1 MKKDLSYFLV
11 GLILIVGVSTPV
23 FGADFYEGKTIR
35 FIVGFSPGG
44 GYDTYTRAIARHIGK
59 YIPGNP
65 TPVVMNMTGAGSL
78 IAANYNANRAKPDG
92 LTVAVWTP
100 GIILGHALGDKKV
113 RFDPRKL
120 GWIGTPTTETIAC
133 GIMSF
138 TGLKTLDDIVKSG
151 RTFTVPATR
160 APGNTTDPPK
170 FLNRALGTKF
180 KVVTGYRGTARMR
193 LALQSREAE
202 VACWTWESM
211 RVTARGML
219 DAEGDDK
226 FIPFVIAKK
235 WNDPEVK
242 NLPLFNEVIKDKS
255 TLTLWNAFNTQNE
268 ITKAYSVAPG
278 TPKER
283 LDILRKAFAAT
294 MKDRQFLAD
303 AKKSKLNVT
312 YVTWQQV
319 EKGVEEIHSLPP
331 KLREELQVMAG
342 LKKKKR

>member
-1 MKKDLSYFLV
+1 
-11 GLILIVGVSTPV
+11 
-23 FGADFYEGKTIR
+23 
-35 FIVGFSPGG
+35 
-44 GYDTYTRAIARHIGK
+44 
-59 YIPGNP
+59 
-65 TPVVMNMTGAGSL
+65 MNMTGAGSL

-100 GIILGHALGDKKV
+100 GIILGHALGDEKV
-113 RFDPRKL
+113 KFDPRKL
-120 GWIGTPTTETIAC
+120 GWIGTPTTESITC
-133 GIMSF
+133 GIMGF

-151 RTFTVPATR
+151 RTLTVPATR

-180 KVVTGYRGTARMR
+180 KVVTGYRGTARLR
-193 LALQSREAE
+193 LALQSREADA
-202 VACWTWESM
+202 ACWTWESM

-226 FIPFVIAKK
+226 FIPFIIANK

-242 NLPLFNEVIKDKS
+242 NLPLFEEVIKDKS
-255 TLTLWNAFNTQNE
+255 TLTLWKAFNAQNE

-278 TPKER
+278 VAKER
-283 LDILRKAFAAT
+283 LNILRKAFAAT
-294 MKDRQFLAD
+294 MKDPQFLAD

-312 YVTWQQV
+312 HVTWQQV

-342 LKKKKR
+342 LKKKR

>member
-1 MKKDLSYFLV
+1 MRKNLSYFLL
-11 GLILIVGVSTPV
+11 GLVLLIGVSTPV
-23 FGADFYEGKTIR
+23 FGADFYAGKTIR

-100 GIILGHALGDKKV
+100 GIFLGYALGDKKV
-113 RFDPRKL
+113 KFDPRKL
-120 GWIGTPTTETIAC
+120 GWIGTPTTETVTC
-133 GIMSF
+133 GVMGH

-151 RTFTVPATR
+151 RTLRVPGTR

-180 KVVTGYRGTARMR
+180 KVITGYGGTARMR
-193 LALQSREAE
+193 LALQSQEADA
-202 VACWTWESM
+202 ACWTWESM
-211 RVTARGML
+211 RVTARSML
-219 DAEGDDK
+219 DAEGDEK
-226 FIPFVIAKK
+226 FIPFVMKRK
-235 WNDPEVK
+235 WDDPEVK
-242 NLPLFNEVIKDKS
+242 NTPLFRDVLKKDKD
-255 TLTLWNAFNTQNE
+255 TLTMWNAWNVQNE

-278 TPKER
+278 VPKER
-283 LDILRKAFAAT
+283 LNILRKAFAAT
-294 MKDRQFLAD
+294 MKDSQFLAD

-312 YVTWQQV
+312 HVTWQTV
-319 EKGVEEIHSLPP
+319 EKMLVQINSLSP
-331 KLREELQVMAG
+331 KMKEDLQLLTG
-342 LKKKKR
+342 FKKKK

>member
-1 MKKDLSYFLV
+1 MKKNLSYFLV
-11 GLILIVGVSTPV
+11 GLVLIVGVSTPV

-44 GYDTYTRAIARHIGK
+44 GYDTYNRAIARHIGK

-92 LTVAVWTP
+92 LTGAVWTP

-113 RFDPRKL
+113 KFAPRKL
-120 GWIGTPTTETIAC
+120 GWIGTPTTESITC
-133 GIMSF
+133 GIMGF
-138 TGLKTLDDIVKSG
+138 TGLKTLDAIVQSG

-193 LALQSREAE
+193 LALQSREE
-202 VACWTWESM
+202 QVACWTWESM

-226 FIPFVIAKK
+226 FIHFVIAKK

-242 NLPLFNEVIKDKS
+242 NLPLFNEVIKDKN

-294 MKDRQFLAD
+294 MKDPQLLAD
-303 AKKSKLNVT
+303 TKKSKLNVT
-312 YVTWQQV
+312 HVTRKQV
-319 EKGVEEIHSLPP
+319 EKGVEESN
-331 KLREELQVMAG
+331 
-342 LKKKKR
+342 